1 MDEAVYRIV
10 VDQVSQAGLS
20 DDVGLLVLAAC
31 EGQDQLDAVLGG
43 EPMPR
48 PRAGEDTGE
57 GEPVGAYLGSVRV
70 EGFRGIGPEA
80 TVGLAP
86 GPGLI
91 LVVGRNGSGKSS
103 FAEALELL
111 LTRDSRRWSKPR
123 SAVWREGWRNVHHT
137 GQTRLL
143 ADLIIDGQAGPTRV
157 TRSWDSPS
165 RNGPPRHSSPGS
177 SCESPSGWATA
188 SSTG

>member
-10 VDQVSQAGLS
+10 VDRVSQAGLS

-70 EGFRGIGPEA
+70 EGFRGIGPRR
-80 TVGLAP
+80 P
-86 GPGLI
+86 
-91 LVVGRNGSGKSS
+91 S
-103 FAEALELL
+103 
-111 LTRDSRRWSKPR
+111 DSRPDP
-123 SAVWREGWRNVHHT
+123 V
-137 GQTRLL
+137 
-143 ADLIIDGQAGPTRV
+143 
-157 TRSWDSPS
+157 SP
-165 RNGPPRHSSPGS
+165 
-177 SCESPSGWATA
+177 WWWAATA
-188 SSTG
+188 LASRASRRRWNSSSRGTAGGGANRGRRSGGKAGATSTTQGRRDYLPT

>member
-1 MDEAVYRIV
+1 MTSGCWCSRRARE
-10 VDQVSQAGLS
+10 QG
-20 DDVGLLVLAAC
+20 
-31 EGQDQLDAVLGG
+31 QLDAVLGG

-57 GEPVGAYLGSVRV
+57 GEPVDAYLGSVRV

-86 GPGLI
+86 GPGLT

-123 SAVWREGWRNVHHT
+123 SAVWREG
-137 GQTRLL
+137 
-143 ADLIIDGQAGPTRV
+143 
-157 TRSWDSPS
+157 
-165 RNGPPRHSSPGS
+165 
-177 SCESPSGWATA
+177 
-188 SSTG
+188 